1 MEYRLEHDSMGEMR
15 VPADRLYG
23 AQTQR
28 SLEHFSI
35 GGETMPMEVIYAI
48 VQIKKAVAMAN
59 GTLGKLTDAQST
71 AICRACD
78 RILQGGMEKEFP
90 LCVWQ
95 TGSGTQTNMNVNEV
109 IARMAAEDG
118 VALHPND
125 HVNLGQSTN
134 DVFPSAL
141 HVATVLLTEKK
152 LLPAM
157 EKLEKTLF
165 DLACRYQSIVKLGRT
180 HLQDATPVTLGQEIS
195 AWQEM
200 ARCTREMIV
209 SATERLRALALGG
222 TAVGTGLN
230 ADPKLSKTACQ
241 NLTEICGTAFFP
253 AENKFHALSSRD
265 ALCFWHGALRT
276 TAADLY
282 KLASDVRLLGSGPRS
297 GIGELVL
304 PANEP
309 GSSIMP
315 GKVNPTQCEALTMVC
330 ARVMGNDVSVGIA
343 ASQGQLE
350 LNVYLPL
357 FARVC
362 TESARLLSDAV
373 ESFVT
378 HCLAGIIPNTARIR
392 ENLERSLMLV
402 TALSPRIGYENA
414 ANVAK
419 TAHEDGTTL
428 QQAAE
433 KLGLLTLEEFD
444 RLVDPLA
451 MTNAKG

>member
-1 MEYRLEHDSMGEMR
+1 
-15 VPADRLYG
+15 
-23 AQTQR
+23 
-28 SLEHFSI
+28 
-35 GGETMPMEVIYAI
+35 
-48 VQIKKAVAMAN
+48 
-59 GTLGKLTDAQST
+59 
-71 AICRACD
+71 
-78 RILQGGMEKEFP
+78 
-90 LCVWQ
+90 
-95 TGSGTQTNMNVNEV
+95 
-109 IARMAAEDG
+109 
-118 VALHPND
+118 
-125 HVNLGQSTN
+125 
-134 DVFPSAL
+134 
-141 HVATVLLTEKK
+141 
-152 LLPAM
+152 
-157 EKLEKTLF
+157 
-165 DLACRYQSIVKLGRT
+165 
-180 HLQDATPVTLGQEIS
+180 
-195 AWQEM
+195 
-200 ARCTREMIV
+200 
-209 SATERLRALALGG
+209 
-222 TAVGTGLN
+222 
-230 ADPKLSKTACQ
+230 
-241 NLTEICGTAFFP
+241 
-253 AENKFHALSSRD
+253 
-265 ALCFWHGALRT
+265 
-276 TAADLY
+276 
-282 KLASDVRLLGSGPRS
+282 
-297 GIGELVL
+297 
-304 PANEP
+304 
-309 GSSIMP
+309 MP